1 MIMPNFLIIGAA
13 KSGTTTLYDWLDRH
27 PQVYMSPVK
36 ETNFFALENTNP
48 DVFRETVHKGYLK
61 NFKTTITDYRE
72 QFTGVN
78 NEVAIGEASPSYLYY
93 PQAAVRIKH
102 YIPDVKLI
110 AILRNPVERAYSNFV
125 HHLRDNLETTPDFAE
140 ALELEQQRINDNWW
154 WGFHYLNAGFYSV
167 QLKRYWEIFDRSQ
180 IKIYLFEDLTN
191 NPEETARDI
200 WQFLQVD
207 DIKLPESD
215 RTNVTGV
222 PKNRFFYNFLT
233 RKNILKEPL
242 KLLVPPPIRDR
253 IVTKLKNKTLQ
264 KPQLSP
270 EIRSQLTDTYREEI
284 EQLQTLINRD
294 LSSWLK
300 IA

>member
-27 PQVYMSPVK
+27 PQIYMSPVK

-48 DVFRETVHKGYLK
+48 DIFQETVHQGYLK
-61 NFKTTITDYRE
+61 NFKTTLADYQE
-72 QFTGVN
+72 QFVGVN
-78 NEVAIGEASPSYLYY
+78 DEIAIGEASPSYLYY
-93 PQAAVRIKH
+93 PQAAVRIKQ

-125 HHLRDNLETTPDFAE
+125 HHLRDNLETTTDFAE
-140 ALELEQQRINDNWW
+140 ALELEPERISNNWW
-154 WGFHYLNAGFYSV
+154 WGFHYLNAGFYSA

-191 NPEETARDI
+191 NPDETAKDI
-200 WQFLQVD
+200 WQFLKVD
-207 DIKLPESD
+207 EIKLPKGD
-215 RTNVTGV
+215 RSNVTGV

-233 RKNILKEPL
+233 TKNIFKEPL
-242 KLLVPPPIRDR
+242 KLIVPPQIRDR
-253 IVTKLKNKTLQ
+253 LVTKLKNKTLQ

-270 EIRSQLTDTYREEI
+270 EIRSQLTNTYREEI

-294 LSSWLK
+294 LSSWLE
-300 IA
+300 